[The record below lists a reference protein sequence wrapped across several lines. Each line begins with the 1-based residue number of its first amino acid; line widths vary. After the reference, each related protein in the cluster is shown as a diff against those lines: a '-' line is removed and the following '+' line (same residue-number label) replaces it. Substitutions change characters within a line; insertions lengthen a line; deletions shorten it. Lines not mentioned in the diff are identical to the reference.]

1 MARKHI
7 IEDDIHSEDLQ
18 EIISKPPSWLLK
30 RGISF
35 VLLTVLLIFGLS
47 ALIRFPE
54 ILTNSMR
61 ITTDNAPRVV
71 VNKIP
76 GNLVRIK
83 VEEGDEVAMGD
94 ILGYM
99 ESTADHDQV
108 LQLLQLLTEIRN
120 QTDVD
125 TEKLNQ
131 LTSPTNLKLGEI
143 QGAYQNFYQAFL
155 SYRSVKDGGISLKRR
170 KILEQEMAN
179 IEQQS
184 ALARES
190 HNLQSKEIELAK
202 QEFEK
207 YKILAERKVISPME
221 LQKQEALLLAKL
233 QALPQSENTIL
244 TNQAASL
251 ARGKE
256 LAELDNLIEE
266 EKKKFVQSMNSL
278 ISEAENWKQQ
288 YVLSSPS
295 NGRVIYSSVLQE
307 NQYLSQSVEIF
318 YVYSE
323 NSNYFGEM
331 HLPQRDF
338 GKIKTGQDVL
348 VKVRSYPYEE
358 YGFLR
363 GKIRSIS
370 DIPVK
375 DSVFLSTVEILRSP
389 QDSVIKLRPGTLADA
404 DVITDDQTI
413 LYRIW
418 KNIVK
423 SLKRT

>member
-1 MARKHI
+1 MANNHYI
-7 IEDDIHSEDLQ
+7 DDDIHSEDLQ

-61 ITTDNAPRVV
+61 ITTDNAPRAVI
-71 VNKIP
+71 NKVP

-83 VEEGDEVAMGD
+83 VKEGDEVNAGEV
-94 ILGYM
+94 LGYM

-108 LQLLQLLTEIRN
+108 LQLLQLLIEIRN
-120 QTDVD
+120 ETDAN
-125 TEKLNQ
+125 TKKLSE
-131 LTSPTNLKLGEI
+131 LTSPTNLRLGEL
-143 QGAYQNFYQAFL
+143 QAAYQNFYQAYL
-155 SYRSVKDGGISLKRR
+155 GYQSVKDGGISLKRR
-170 KILEQEMAN
+170 KILEQEMVN
-179 IEQQS
+179 IQQQNLLAEQT
-184 ALARES
+184 

-202 QEFEK
+202 EEYEK

-233 QALPQSENTIL
+233 QALPQSQNAIL
-244 TNQAASL
+244 NNQAASL

-256 LAELDNLIEE
+256 LAELDNQIEE

-295 NGRVIYSSVLQE
+295 KGRVIYGSVLQE
-307 NQYLSQSVEIF
+307 NQYLVHSAGVF
-318 YVYSE
+318 YIYSE

-331 HLPQRDF
+331 HLPQHDF
-338 GKIKTGQDVL
+338 GRIKIGQEVL
-348 VKVRSYPYEE
+348 IKVRSYPYEE

-363 GKIRSIS
+363 GKITSIS
-370 DIPVK
+370 DIPVR
-375 DSVFLSTVEILRSP
+375 DSLFLSTVEIHRTA
-389 QDSVIKLRPGTLADA
+389 QDSLIKLRPGTLADA

-418 KNIVK
+418 KNIVR
-423 SLKRT
+423 SLRMN